1 MRAFKVVPAT
11 YRLKGMAPNFDLRV
25 ETEEDVTVIGLI
37 GDLDFHTAR
46 RLREKLLELHAAGAN
61 NVVLDMSSLE
71 FIDSSGLSVLVAGLK
86 RLRNSGGNL
95 TLRAVPDQT
104 RRVLEVSG
112 LSRVLSIA

>member
-1 MRAFKVVPAT
+1 
-11 YRLKGMAPNFDLRV
+11 MASNFDMTV
-25 ETEEDVTVIGLI
+25 ATEGDSTVIDLS

-46 RLREKLLELHAAGAN
+46 RLREKLLELHAAGVN
-61 NVVLDMSSLE
+61 KVVLDMASLD

-86 RLRNSGGNL
+86 RLKNSDGNL
-95 TLRAVPDQT
+95 SLRAVPEQT